1 MPRLEARWFIDVY
14 EKTEDM
20 DLILLEFAKLDFN
33 MGQASYQEEIKQV
46 SRRSANYKPS
56 SWSDDFLQSL
66 TSIYGGGKYKERA
79 KVLKEEVIK
88 IMLKEGRDVVSQLE
102 IIDVVQR
109 LGISYHFE
117 DEIDGILE
125 GIYVNY
131 NNKRNFIIEHDEY
144 HKEKKYKERNHLYVA
159 ALQFRLLR
167 EHGFFVLPQDIFND
181 FIENEINFKTCICDN
196 IKGMLYLYEASF
208 VAVEGETILDI
219 ARDFT
224 TKHLKENLERI
235 NIIDHTLGVQVRHAL
250 ELPFHWRMPRLE
262 ARWFIDAYEK
272 TEDMDPILLEFA
284 KLDFN
289 TVQASHQEEIKQVSR

>member
-1 MPRLEARWFIDVY
+1 MEVA
-14 EKTEDM
+14 
-20 DLILLEFAKLDFN
+20 
-33 MGQASYQEEIKQV
+33 
-46 SRRSANYKPS
+46 RRSANYKPS

-79 KVLKEEVIK
+79 KILKEEVIK

-117 DEIDGILE
+117 DEIDGMLK
-125 GIYVNY
+125 GIYV
-131 NNKRNFIIEHDEY
+131 
-144 HKEKKYKERNHLYVA
+144 KEKKYKERNHLYVA

-235 NIIDHTLGVQVRHAL
+235 NIIDQTLGVQVRHAL

-289 TVQASHQEEIKQVSR
+289 TVQASHQEEIKQLSR